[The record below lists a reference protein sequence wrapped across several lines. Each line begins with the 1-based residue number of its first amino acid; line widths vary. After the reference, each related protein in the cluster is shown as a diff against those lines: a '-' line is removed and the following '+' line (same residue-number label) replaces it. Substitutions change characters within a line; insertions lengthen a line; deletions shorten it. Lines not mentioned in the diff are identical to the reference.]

1 MGLFGHSNAHALSLD
16 HEDISQSHDDH
27 LQFQVFQVFTCDK
40 WWKLLESIDA
50 KAPGSHPCHPSHH
63 PWHQITCQVPSLR
76 SSEPAANA
84 CCKVHWIRIKP
95 MNDTP
100 VYSMYR

>member
-1 MGLFGHSNAHALSLD
+1 MGLFGRSNAHALSLD

-50 KAPGSHPCHPSHH
+50 KAPGSHPGSHPRHPYSHH
-63 PWHQITCQVPSLR
+63 PWHVPGT
-76 SSEPAANA
+76 
-84 CCKVHWIRIKP
+84 KP
-95 MNDTP
+95 SIFGARGKCMLQGALDPNKT
-100 VYSMYR
+100 YE

>member
-1 MGLFGHSNAHALSLD
+1 MM
-16 HEDISQSHDDH
+16 
-27 LQFQVFQVFTCDK
+27 
-40 WWKLLESIDA
+40 
-50 KAPGSHPCHPSHH
+50 
-63 PWHQITCQVPSLR
+63 ITCNSKSFRYLHVINGGNYWNLLMLRLRVVTLVVTLVILILITHGTYQVPSLR